1 MNTPNNPIEKELGE
15 LFDVIKDKLPAAHAD
30 SVADFTKV
38 IYANTPRSELVQRDV
53 TDLYGATFSGWQF
66 IQEFKDDAK
75 VRVFNPEYEEHGWQ
89 STHTVIEVLHKDM
102 PFLVDSVRMEINRR
116 DLAIHSINHVV
127 FDIERDEKGQLVT
140 QGSFSRKSDQ
150 AGKESFIYIEVDR
163 NTNETSLADL
173 TATLEGILE
182 EIRLSVADF
191 SKMREMATECRAGL
205 EHSAKQLTNEQLSEG
220 TAFIDWLVSNHFTFI
235 AAERFSLV
243 ERNDKKYIERDNQVS
258 LGGFRKY
265 KHGAD
270 FYALDELPPEE
281 QQLIVAPQPVS
292 FSKSGVRS
300 KVHRPAYFD
309 YVIVKRFNDEGVVVG
324 GTRFMGLYTSKV
336 YMESPFLIPFVR
348 KKVQTIL
355 DATPFER
362 NGHNYKELTRI
373 LEVYPREELL
383 LSDKAHLY
391 TTSIE
396 ILNIQERRQTRVF
409 LRRDSRS
416 KFISVLV
423 YTPRDLYNTALRRK
437 MQDVLSEFLQPLDV
451 EFTTFF
457 SESILA
463 RTHFSLRVDPDK
475 DIQVDS
481 NIIERRIKHIVRSW
495 EDDLGAALN
504 DYFGEERG
512 VELHQLYRHAFKA
525 SFRDTFAPRTA
536 VVDVQ
541 HLSQLEGGKGIA
553 MSLYKEIE
561 EDESHFKFKL
571 YNADRLLPLSDI
583 IPVLENLGLR
593 VIGEHPYEVK
603 RSDDR
608 RFYIHDFTLEYGLR
622 AEVDIHE
629 VKALFQDAFEAVWE
643 EYAENDGFNRMV
655 LGGKLSWREIAILR
669 AYARYMKQIR
679 FGFSEQYI
687 ADTLCRYISI
697 SSLLIKLFNVRFSV
711 ELNEDTR
718 YRRFEKLEADFFEAL
733 DSVEQLNEDKILRRF
748 HELMKATLRTNVF
761 QEDAEGTPKPYF
773 SFKINPHAI
782 ANIPLPRPMFEI
794 FVYSPKVEGV
804 HLRGGPV
811 ARGGLRWSD
820 RVEDFRTEVLGLVK
834 AQQVKNAVIVPVGA
848 KGGFVAKQL
857 AKTTD
862 RESFFNEG
870 VSCYKIFISA
880 LLDITDNLVEG
891 KVVPPPQVMRHDDD
905 DTYLVVAADKGTATF
920 SDIANEI
927 AESRGFWLGDAF
939 ASGGSVGYDHK
950 KMGITARGAW
960 VSVQRHFREKGIN
973 VQEEA
978 FSVIGI
984 GDMAGDVFG
993 NGMLLSEHIK
1003 LVAAF
1008 NHLHIFIDPDPD
1020 EAKSYAERKR
1030 MFELPRSSWQ
1040 DYDASLMSA
1049 GGGIFP
1055 RSAKSIDISEQM
1067 KQRFGLV
1074 KDKMAPNDLIKA
1086 LLKSNVDL
1094 IWNGG
1099 IGTYVKGS
1107 SETHADVGDKANDAL
1122 RVNGQELNAKV
1133 VGEGGNLG
1141 MTQLA
1146 RVEFGL
1152 KGGASFTDFI
1162 DNAGGVDCSDH
1173 EVNIKIL
1180 LNQMVAEGDMTK
1192 KQRDKLLADMTQEVS
1207 DLVLKNNY
1215 RQTQAISLAYSD
1227 AKTHLDEYTRLI
1239 RDFESAGKL
1248 DRELEF
1254 IPDEELLCDRKSKS
1268 LGLSRPE
1275 LSVLISYAKA
1285 ELKESLNCTM
1295 ISEDEYLAKAIE
1307 TAFPQT
1313 LVDQFEAPLYG
1324 HRLRAEIVAT
1334 QLANDVVNCMGITF
1348 VNRLKDST
1356 GARVTDILKAYV
1368 AARDVFKIDSYWSRI
1383 EALDYKVP
1391 TAIQEEMMAGFM
1403 RLLRRAARWFLKNRR
1418 GELNV
1423 AKEVEHFA
1431 KRADKIGHILK
1442 DMLHG
1447 RAQQIWQERY
1457 DRYIAV
1463 GVPDELA
1470 TVSAATHS
1478 LFSALSIIEAADHTG
1493 KSIDDV
1499 AHTYFA
1505 LGDRLEL
1512 DWFMEHVNNLIAHNH
1527 WQALARESYRDDL
1540 DWQQRT
1546 LTESVI
1552 SKQGSA
1558 DTHAAIDAWVEE
1570 YEDLVNRWNRILA
1583 ELRDA
1588 DEFEFAMFAVA
1599 LRELLDLAQSS
1610 RHTVSTAA

>member
-1 MNTPNNPIEKELGE
+1 MKTPNRQIEKELGE
-15 LFDVIKDKLPAAHAD
+15 LFDVIKDKLPVGHAE

-38 IYANTPRSELVQRDV
+38 IYANTPRDELVQRDV
-53 TDLYGATFSGWQF
+53 ADLYGATLSGWQF
-66 IQEFKDDAK
+66 IQEFKGSAK

-89 STHTVIEVLHKDM
+89 STHTVIELVHPDM
-102 PFLVDSVRMEINRR
+102 PFLVDSVRMEVNRR
-116 DLAIHSINHVV
+116 NFSIHSINHVV
-127 FDIERDEKGQLVT
+127 FDIERDKNGDMVAA
-140 QGSFSRKSDQ
+140 GSLSRKSER
-150 AGKESFIYIEVDR
+150 AKKESFIYLEVDR
-163 NTNETSLADL
+163 HTNNSDL
-173 TATLEGILE
+173 TDLTESLEGILE

-191 SKMREMATECRAGL
+191 TGMRDQAIQCRMDLENSAT
-205 EHSAKQLTNEQLSEG
+205 QLTSEQLSEG
-220 TAFIDWLVSNHFTFI
+220 TAFIDWLISNHFTFI
-235 AAERFSLV
+235 AAERFKIV
-243 ERNDKKYIERDNQVS
+243 ERNNKKFIERENQAS

-270 FYALDELPPEE
+270 FYGIDELSPEE
-281 QQLIVAPQPVS
+281 QQLFVAPQPVS

-300 KVHRPAYFD
+300 RVHRPAYFD
-309 YVIVKRFNDEGVVVG
+309 YVIVKRFDENGAVVG

-348 KKVQTIL
+348 RKVQAIL

-373 LEVYPREELL
+373 LEVYPREELFL
-383 LSDKAHLY
+383 GDKAHLY
-391 TTSIE
+391 KTSID

-437 MQDVLSEFLQPLDV
+437 MDAVLHEFLNPIDV

-463 RTHFSLRVDPDK
+463 RTHFILRVDPDK
-475 DIQVDS
+475 DIPVEAGM
-481 NIIERRIKHIVRSW
+481 IERRIKHIVRSW

-504 DYFGEERG
+504 EYFGEERG
-512 VELHQLYRHAFKA
+512 VELYQLYRHGFNT
-525 SFRDTFAPRTA
+525 SFRDTFSPRTA
-536 VVDVQ
+536 VVDIQ
-541 HLSQLEGGKGIA
+541 HLNQLEGGKRVA
-553 MSLYKEIE
+553 MSLYRELE
-561 EDESHFKFKL
+561 EDQSHFKFKL
-571 YNADRLLPLSDI
+571 YNADKLLPLSDI

-593 VIGEHPYEVK
+593 VIGEHPYEVL
-603 RSDDR
+603 RSDGR
-608 RFYIHDFTLEYGLR
+608 KFFIHDFALEYGLDVD
-622 AEVDIHE
+622 VDIHD

-643 EYAENDGFNRMV
+643 EQAENDAFNRMV
-655 LGGKLSWREIAILR
+655 LGGKLSWREISMLR

-687 ADTLCRYISI
+687 ADTLCRYINL
-697 SSLLIKLFNVRFSV
+697 SSLLVKLFNVRFSV
-711 ELNEDTR
+711 DVNDEAR
-718 YRRFEKLEADFFEAL
+718 SRRFEQLEADFIEAL
-733 DSVEQLNEDKILRRF
+733 DTVEQLNEDKILRRF
-748 HELMKATLRTNVF
+748 HELIKATLRTNYF
-761 QEDAEGTPKPYF
+761 QDDAQGHPKTYF
-773 SFKINPHAI
+773 SFKMNPHAI
-782 ANIPLPRPMFEI
+782 SSMPLPRPMFEI
-794 FVYSPKVEGV
+794 FVYSPRVEGV
-804 HLRGGPV
+804 HLRGGRV

-848 KGGFVAKQL
+848 KGGFIAKQL

-870 VSCYKIFISA
+870 VACYKIFISA
-880 LLDITDNLVEG
+880 LLDITDNLIEG
-891 KVVPPPQVMRHDDD
+891 NVVPPVQVMRHDED

-960 VSVQRHFREKGIN
+960 VSVQRHFRERGIN
-973 VQEEA
+973 IQEQD
-978 FSVIGI
+978 FTVIGV

-993 NGMLLSEHIK
+993 NGMLLSEHIR

-1008 NHLHIFIDPDPD
+1008 NHMHIFIDPEPD
-1020 EAKSYAERKR
+1020 AASTFLERKR
-1030 MFELPRSSWQ
+1030 LFEMPRSSWD
-1040 DYDASLMSA
+1040 DYDRSLISA
-1049 GGGIFP
+1049 GGGIFL
-1055 RSAKSIDISEQM
+1055 RAAKSIPVTPQM
-1067 KQRFGLV
+1067 KQRFGLT
-1074 KDKMAPNDLIKA
+1074 KDKMAPNDLIRA
-1086 LLKSNVDL
+1086 ILKSQVDL

-1099 IGTYVKGS
+1099 IGTYFKAN
-1107 SETHADVGDKANDAL
+1107 SETHTDVGDKANDGL
-1122 RVNGQELNAKV
+1122 RVNGADLNARV

-1173 EVNIKIL
+1173 EVNLKIL
-1180 LNQMVAEGDMTK
+1180 LNQMMAEGDMTR
-1192 KQRDKLLADMTQEVS
+1192 KQRDKLLAQMTEEVS

-1239 RDFESAGKL
+1239 RDFEKAGKL
-1248 DRELEF
+1248 DRALEF
-1254 IPDEELLCDRKSKS
+1254 LPKDSLLAERKVHS
-1268 LGLSRPE
+1268 LGLTRPE
-1275 LSVLISYAKA
+1275 LSILISYAKA
-1285 ELKESLNCTM
+1285 ELKDALNCEM
-1295 ISEDEYLAKAIE
+1295 ISGDKYLARAIE

-1313 LVDQFEAPLYG
+1313 LVDQFKEPLYG
-1324 HRLRAEIVAT
+1324 HRLRSEIVAT
-1334 QLANDVVNCMGITF
+1334 QLANDVVNRMGITF

-1368 AARDVFKIDSYWSRI
+1368 AARDVFKIDSYWARI
-1383 EALDYKVP
+1383 EALDYKIP

-1403 RLLRRAARWFLKNRR
+1403 RLLRRSARWFLKNRR
-1418 GELNV
+1418 GGLDV
-1423 AKEVEHFA
+1423 AKEVEHFS

-1457 DRYIAV
+1457 DRYVSA

-1478 LFSALSIIEAADHTG
+1478 LFSALSIIEAADQAG
-1493 KSIDDV
+1493 KNIETV
-1499 AHTYFA
+1499 ARSYYA
-1505 LGDRLEL
+1505 LGNHLEL
-1512 DWFMEHVNNLIAHNH
+1512 DWFMEQVNNLATANH
-1527 WQALARESYRDDL
+1527 WQALARESFRDDL

-1552 SKQGSA
+1552 LRQGEL
-1558 DTHAAIDAWVEE
+1558 DTQACLDAWVEE
-1570 YEDLVNRWNRILA
+1570 YQDLVSRWKQIQG

-1588 DEFEFAMFAVA
+1588 EELEFAMFAVA
-1599 LRELLDLAQSS
+1599 LRELMDLAQASMSQSS
-1610 RHTVSTAA
+1610 AA